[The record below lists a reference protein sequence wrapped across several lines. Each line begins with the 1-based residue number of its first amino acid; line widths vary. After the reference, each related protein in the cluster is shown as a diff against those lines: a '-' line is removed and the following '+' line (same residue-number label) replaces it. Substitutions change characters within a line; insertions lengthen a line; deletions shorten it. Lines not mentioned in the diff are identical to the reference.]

1 MASVEQCDTAFRSL
15 ADRLASA
22 DPAKRTSLDRTLA
35 CTLPDLGVTF
45 TGHLH
50 DGELTDIKQVDANGS
65 AASDAQ
71 VKLTLSSD
79 DLVDLVAGKTKFAS
93 AWATGRI
100 KIDARML
107 DLVKLRSIF

>member
-1 MASVEQCDTAFRSL
+1 MASVEQCDAAFRTL
-15 ADRLASA
+15 ADRMASA
-22 DPAKRTSLDRTLA
+22 DPAKRTNLDRTLA

-50 DGELTDIKQVDANGS
+50 DGELTDIKQVEGPDGAGN
-65 AASDAQ
+65 AQ

-93 AWATGRI
+93 AWATGKI